1 MAQDID
7 WRPQTGE
14 IPTGPG
20 VYRFLDS
27 NGRVLYVGKA
37 KSLRARLSNY
47 FGPLDSLHERTRR
60 MVTTAVDVK
69 WVIVKSEYE
78 ALQLEFMWIKQFDP
92 PFNVVFK
99 DDKSY
104 PYLAVSLSDA
114 FPRAF
119 ITRNRELKGVKF
131 FGPYTNAWAVRETLD
146 TLLKVY
152 PVRSCTQ
159 GVFDR
164 AKRTGRACLLG
175 DIGKCAAPC
184 VGRVT
189 SDEHK
194 QIARDFIDFMG
205 GGDTRIVADLKKRMV
220 SASEEQQYELAAQL
234 RDDYQ
239 ALEKVLEKS
248 TVVFTD
254 QTDADLFGIE
264 HDDLAAAVSQF
275 IVRGGRIRGV
285 RGWVVDKELE
295 RDLPEL
301 VEYVLQNVYESPAG
315 AEPIE
320 VPREVLV
327 PELPEDAKELARWL
341 GEKRGSKVD
350 LRVPQRGDKA
360 ALAKTALTNAKH
372 ALLLYKSRRTTDFT
386 ARAEALT
393 ALQNALG
400 LSDAPLRI
408 ECFDISHLG
417 GTNVV
422 ASMVVFEDGLPKK
435 DQYRHFAIEETTDD
449 TDSIYQVLM
458 RRLKYLREPE
468 PEQPVTEFGPDGE
481 IVETGKPRA
490 RFAYRPNLLIVDGGQ
505 PQVNAAARALRDSGV
520 TDLAV
525 VGIAK
530 RLEELWLPEE
540 PFPVILPRGA
550 DELFLVQRLRDE
562 AHRFAIS
569 YQRKKRSGSIAS
581 QLEQISGL
589 GEKRVK
595 ALLKHFGSAK
605 RLKQASADEISEVAG
620 IGPVL
625 AQQIVAE
632 IGDPLA

>member
-14 IPTGPG
+14 IPVGPG
-20 VYRFLDS
+20 VYRFLDA

-60 MVTTAVDVK
+60 MVTTATNVV

-78 ALQLEFMWIKQFDP
+78 ALQLEFMWIKEFDP

-114 FPRAF
+114 YPRAF
-119 ITRNRELKGVKF
+119 VTRNRELKGVKY
-131 FGPYTNAWAVRETLD
+131 FGPYTQTWAVRETLD

-152 PVRSCTQ
+152 PVRSCSQ
-159 GVFDR
+159 GGFER
-164 AKRTGRACLLG
+164 AKRAGRPCLLG
-175 DIGKCAAPC
+175 DIGKCSAPC
-184 VGRVT
+184 VGRVSST
-189 SDEHK
+189 EHK
-194 QIARDFIDFMG
+194 QIARNFIDFMG
-205 GGDTRIVADLKKRMV
+205 GGDARIVTDLRKRMMT
-220 SASEEQQYELAAQL
+220 AAEKQQYELAAQL
-234 RDDYQ
+234 RDDVV
-239 ALEKVLEKS
+239 ALEKVMEKS

-254 QTDADLFGIE
+254 QTDADLFGIA
-264 HDDLAAAVSQF
+264 HDELAAAVSMF

-285 RGWVVDKELE
+285 RGWTVDKELE

-301 VEYVLQNVYESPAG
+301 VEYVLQNVYESPEG

-320 VPREVLV
+320 VPKEVLV
-327 PELPEDAKELARWL
+327 PELPEDSAALARWL
-341 GEKRGSKVD
+341 GERRGSKVD
-350 LRVPQRGDKA
+350 LRVPVRGDKA

-372 ALLLYKSRRTTDFT
+372 ALMLYKNRRTSDFT
-386 ARAEALT
+386 SRAEALS
-393 ALQNALG
+393 ALQDALG
-400 LSDAPLRI
+400 LPEAPLRI

-435 DQYRHFAIEETTDD
+435 DQYRHFAIAETTDD

-458 RRLKYLREPE
+458 RRLKYLKEPE
-468 PEQPVTEFGPDGE
+468 PTATDAGPS
-481 IVETGKPRA
+481 K
-490 RFAYRPNLLIVDGGQ
+490 FAYRPQLLLVDGGQ
-505 PQVNAAARALRDSGV
+505 PQVNAAARALRDSGI

-525 VGIAK
+525 AGIAK

-569 YQRKKRSGSIAS
+569 FQRKKRSGSIAS
-581 QLEQISGL
+581 QLEEISGL
-589 GEKRVK
+589 GEKRIK
-595 ALLKHFGSAK
+595 ALLKHFGSTK
-605 RLKQASADEISEVAG
+605 RLKAASAEEIAEVAG

-625 AQQIVAE
+625 AEQIVSA
-632 IGDPLA
+632 IGEG